1 MLSQLVI
8 IANYLH
14 PLVSSK
20 NHEKM
25 DKVSLACLLNEAA
38 HACAKAN
45 NLSLEVADL
54 RRENAMY
61 LEAIEVFSQKE
72 SLIKENLLVK
82 DETLMSLY
90 AMMAKLEAQI

>member
-1 MLSQLVI
+1 M
-8 IANYLH
+8 
-14 PLVSSK
+14 
-20 NHEKM
+20 
-25 DKVSLACLLNEAA
+25 
-38 HACAKAN
+38 
-45 NLSLEVADL
+45 SLEVADL